1 MEKLFMSEV
10 ALYNGMTPEQLLAAM
25 GAGEPQEATGNR
37 LPLLKVNYQDEDDE
51 GNTLKK
57 GSIVLALPSGN
68 VYGTSVKIRVFGDYM
83 QYMDYDAAD
92 NAVVNKT
99 IIHRAGDEAIDE
111 TGGVRCG
118 KPASKDL
125 RDMDDEVKAKYK
137 SISCFRYLFGKV
149 TMEDG
154 KTASG
159 EATEVVEVPCLFR
172 LKGMSFMSFSQDVI
186 EPSRNQKLKFQ
197 QVTSAIKT
205 TRHKNGSVTYF
216 TVGFEPDFSN
226 ITDISTDDL
235 QFMSNVLDTVNA
247 ENKQVIAKHNSALY
261 GKQADVRDEKIVSE
275 VEDYLEI
282 DEAS

>member
-1 MEKLFMSEV
+1 
-10 ALYNGMTPEQLLAAM
+10 
-25 GAGEPQEATGNR
+25 
-37 LPLLKVNYQDEDDE
+37 
-51 GNTLKK
+51 
-57 GSIVLALPSGN
+57 
-68 VYGTSVKIRVFGDYM
+68 
-83 QYMDYDAAD
+83 
-92 NAVVNKT
+92 
-99 IIHRAGDEAIDE
+99 
-111 TGGVRCG
+111 
-118 KPASKDL
+118 
-125 RDMDDEVKAKYK
+125 
-137 SISCFRYLFGKV
+137 
-149 TMEDG
+149 MEDG

-216 TVGFEPDFSN
+216 TVNFEPDFSN
-226 ITDISTDDL
+226 ITDISTSDL

-261 GKQADVRDEKIVSE
+261 GKQADVRDEKIVAE